1 MPSVPIGITR
11 RKLPEKNSAEV
22 YDNGRRGEP
31 LPGCDCVQC
40 FGRCLVN
47 PEIRYRETLRRAD
60 ERGRAAQG
68 TTAPITGSE

>member
-1 MPSVPIGITR
+1 MSKVLQNILR
-11 RKLPEKNSAEV
+11 RKLPEKNAAEV

-31 LPGCDCVQC
+31 LSGCDCMQC

-60 ERGRAAQG
+60 ERGRAAQDA
-68 TTAPITGSE
+68 TAPITSSE

>member
-1 MPSVPIGITR
+1 MPNLLHRIIR

-47 PEIRYRETLRRAD
+47 PEIRYRETLRRAE
-60 ERGRAAQG
+60 EREKAGLDNAA
-68 TTAPITGSE
+68 ALVP